1 MGRGRWEE
9 SGRALRRQC
18 LQRLNIDCCQL
29 PANSDHRPAHLSR
42 LLPRALSRELSQVLL
57 TRFVKRIATD
67 KVVIAFATLLVL
79 AIVGIIVYAAL
90 NPGQQFFKVCVHK
103 LALCGRS

>member
-1 MGRGRWEE
+1 M
-9 SGRALRRQC
+9 
-18 LQRLNIDCCQL
+18 
-29 PANSDHRPAHLSR
+29 
-42 LLPRALSRELSQVLL
+42 LL